1 MRSLAPRVL
10 FAPALLGLAAV
21 GCSPH
26 TIPATMPMPTTTGAT
41 ASADPGAGASVSP
54 GVEHVRVTT
63 RIIVVDREALTRAG
77 LAYVLVGNDRVQ
89 VSASDR
95 AGSRRSRGVRIG
107 VGTHGV
113 QAFLDA
119 VRDSRWVRS
128 ESTQQILTISGG
140 EGRVASQDLSVGRGV
155 SRTQG
160 PSLIVSPT
168 ALDDG
173 SVHLRV
179 SARIEDS
186 VDYAWG
192 YGVDGSPAAVDS
204 EVIARTGQEVVLAS
218 SSSVQSTREAGI
230 LSWGAAEHGRDV
242 LVVMTAEVV
251 RH

>member
-1 MRSLAPRVL
+1 MRSLAPLAL
-10 FAPALLGLAAV
+10 FALATGA
-21 GCSPH
+21 CSPH
-26 TIPATMPMPTTTGAT
+26 TIPATMPVPTTTAST
-41 ASADPGAGASVSP
+41 TSADADLAHAT

-63 RIIVVDREALTRAG
+63 RIIVVDRDAVMRAG

-89 VSASDR
+89 VSAADR
-95 AGSRRSRGVRIG
+95 TRRAPRGVRIG

-113 QAFLDA
+113 SAFLDA

-128 ESTQQILTISGG
+128 ESVQQILTISGG
-140 EGRVASQDLSVGRGV
+140 EGRVASQDLSVGRAA

-160 PSLIVSPT
+160 PELIVSPT
-168 ALDDG
+168 ALEDG

-204 EVIARTGQEVVLAS
+204 EVIARAGQEVVLAS

-230 LSWGAAEHGRDV
+230 LRWGAEEQGRDV
-242 LVVMTAEVV
+242 LVVVTAEVV

>member
-1 MRSLAPRVL
+1 MRLLAPLAL
-10 FAPALLGLAAV
+10 FALATA

-26 TIPATMPMPTTTGAT
+26 TIPATMPMPADPVATT
-41 ASADPGAGASVSP
+41 SADRGAAGAPNAP

-63 RIIVVDREALTRAG
+63 RIIVVDREALTSVG
-77 LAYVLVGNDRVQ
+77 LAYVLIGNDRVQ
-89 VSASDR
+89 VSAADR
-95 AGSRRSRGVRIG
+95 TGVRGRRGVRIG

-113 QAFLDA
+113 SAFLDA

-128 ESTQQILTISGG
+128 ESIQQILTISGG
-140 EGRVASQDLSVGRGV
+140 EGRVASQDLSVGRGA

-160 PSLIVSPT
+160 PTLIVSPT

-179 SARIEDS
+179 SARLEDS
-186 VDYAWG
+186 VDYPWG

-204 EVIARTGQEVVLAS
+204 EVIARAGQEVVLAS

-230 LSWGAAEHGRDV
+230 LRWGAAEQGRDV
-242 LVVMTAEVV
+242 LVAVTAEVV